1 MQAKKPSFLSNDH
14 ALLTAMV
21 QLGDPESCVTLIR
34 NSAASGAEAF
44 GIQLCYIEQKYKT
57 EETYRYIF
65 SRCGNKP
72 IYITNY
78 RQREN
83 TGLTDDDLAE
93 GMLLGLKAGA
103 TLVDVM
109 GDLYDPSPLELT
121 QNPAAIEK
129 QRALIDRIHEN
140 GGEVLMSSH
149 TWQYLTPEQILDIT
163 KAHEARGADITKIVT
178 CANTEE
184 ELLSNFEA
192 MRRMKKELNISFT
205 FFELEFL
212 FGNIFDIFA
221 PFMQTDMAQ
230 FVSNIK
236 MNSCSRSFAGV
247 LHRRRWRG
255 CEAAFQHH
263 QRKQFFSGAVF

>member
-93 GMLLGLKAGA
+93 G
-103 TLVDVM
+103 
-109 GDLYDPSPLELT
+109 
-121 QNPAAIEK
+121 
-129 QRALIDRIHEN
+129 IDRKS
-140 GGEVLMSSH
+140 V
-149 TWQYLTPEQILDIT
+149 
-163 KAHEARGADITKIVT
+163 V
-178 CANTEE
+178 
-184 ELLSNFEA
+184 
-192 MRRMKKELNISFT
+192 
-205 FFELEFL
+205 
-212 FGNIFDIFA
+212 
-221 PFMQTDMAQ
+221 
-230 FVSNIK
+230 
-236 MNSCSRSFAGV
+236 
-247 LHRRRWRG
+247 
-255 CEAAFQHH
+255 
-263 QRKQFFSGAVF
+263 

>member
-129 QRALIDRIHEN
+129 QRALIDCIHEN

-192 MRRMKKELNISFT
+192 MRRMKKELSIP
-205 FFELEFL
+205 FL
-212 FGNIFDIFA
+212 FLANGAHCKLQRIVGAYFGSCMVLCVYEYENHTSREQPLLRSAKLVMDNIDWDPYRA
-221 PFMQTDMAQ
+221 
-230 FVSNIK
+230 
-236 MNSCSRSFAGV
+236 
-247 LHRRRWRG
+247 
-255 CEAAFQHH
+255 
-263 QRKQFFSGAVF
+263 

>member
-192 MRRMKKELNISFT
+192 MRPDE
-205 FFELEFL
+205 E
-212 FGNIFDIFA
+212 
-221 PFMQTDMAQ
+221 
-230 FVSNIK
+230 
-236 MNSCSRSFAGV
+236 
-247 LHRRRWRG
+247 
-255 CEAAFQHH
+255 
-263 QRKQFFSGAVF
+263 GA